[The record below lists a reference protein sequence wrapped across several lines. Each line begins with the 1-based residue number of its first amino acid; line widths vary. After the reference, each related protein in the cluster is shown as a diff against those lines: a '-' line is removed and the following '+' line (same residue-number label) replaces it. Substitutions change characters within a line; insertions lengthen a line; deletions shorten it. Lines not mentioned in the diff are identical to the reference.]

1 MRGRTN
7 MAAGGGGAEPVY
19 GLLDSSQVNITED
32 EIILTFPTEIGQL
45 VGLTLMY
52 TKTTVGYRV
61 VSYPAGVGFATIKP
75 DETRMA
81 YYTAILASGNIA
93 RISFASRLFTVS
105 GNTVT
110 IETGDTEIEN
120 IPMCVYYYVPA

>member
-7 MAAGGGGAEPVY
+7 AAAAGGGAEPVY

-32 EIILTFPTEIGQL
+32 EITLTFPTEIGQL

-52 TKTTVGYRV
+52 NKTTVGYRV
-61 VSYPAGVGFATIKP
+61 VSYPAGVGFATIRP

-81 YYTAILASGNIA
+81 YYTASLASGNIA
-93 RISFASRLFTVS
+93 RISFASRLFTVN

-120 IPMCVYYYVPA
+120 IPMCAYYYVPA

>member
-7 MAAGGGGAEPVY
+7 AAEAGGGAEPVY
-19 GLLDSSQVNITED
+19 GLLGSSQVNITED
-32 EIILTFPTEIGQL
+32 EITLTFPTEIGRL

-61 VSYPAGVGFATIKP
+61 VSYPAGVGFGTIQP

-81 YYTAILASGNIA
+81 YYSAILASGNIA
-93 RISFASRLFTVS
+93 RISFGSRLFTVS

-110 IETGDTEIEN
+110 IEMGDTEVEN
-120 IPMCVYYYVPA
+120 IPMCAYYYVPA

>member
-1 MRGRTN
+1 M
-7 MAAGGGGAEPVY
+7 
-19 GLLDSSQVNITED
+19 DSSQVNITED
-32 EIILTFPTEIGQL
+32 EITLTFPTEIGQL

-52 TKTTVGYRV
+52 TKTTVGYKV

-81 YYTAILASGNIA
+81 YYTATLASGNIA

-110 IETGDTEIEN
+110 IEMGDTEVEN
-120 IPMCVYYYVPA
+120 IPMCAYYYVPA

>member
-81 YYTAILASGNIA
+81 YYTATLASGNIA
-93 RISFASRLFTVS
+93 RISFASRLFTVN

-110 IETGDTEIEN
+110 IEMGDTEVEN
-120 IPMCVYYYVPA
+120 IPMCAYYYVPA

>member
-32 EIILTFPTEIGQL
+32 EITLTFPTEIGRL

-52 TKTTVGYRV
+52 FKTTVGYRV
-61 VSYPAGVGFATIKP
+61 VSYPAGRGSMTITP
-75 DETRMA
+75 DETMMA
-81 YYTAILASGNIA
+81 YYRANLASGNIA

-110 IETGDTEIEN
+110 IEMGDTEVEN
-120 IPMCVYYYVPA
+120 IPMCAYYYVPA

>member
-7 MAAGGGGAEPVY
+7 AAAAGGGAEPVY

-32 EIILTFPTEIGQL
+32 EITLTFPTEIGQL

-61 VSYPAGVGFATIKP
+61 VSYPAGVGFATIRP

-81 YYTAILASGNIA
+81 YYTATLASGNIA

-110 IETGDTEIEN
+110 IEMGDTEVEN
-120 IPMCVYYYVPA
+120 IPMCAYYYVPA

>member
-7 MAAGGGGAEPVY
+7 AAAAGGGAEPVY

-32 EIILTFPTEIGQL
+32 EITLTFPTEIGQL

-61 VSYPAGVGFATIKP
+61 VSYPAGVGFATIQP

-81 YYTAILASGNIA
+81 YYTATLASGNIA

-110 IETGDTEIEN
+110 IEMGDTEVEN
-120 IPMCVYYYVPA
+120 IPMCAYYYVPA

>member
-61 VSYPAGVGFATIKP
+61 VSYPAGVGFATIQP

-81 YYTAILASGNIA
+81 YYTATLASGNIA
-93 RISFASRLFTVS
+93 RISFASRLFTVN

-110 IETGDTEIEN
+110 IEMGDTEVEN
-120 IPMCVYYYVPA
+120 IPMCAYYYVPA

>member
-7 MAAGGGGAEPVY
+7 AAAGGGAEPVY

-32 EIILTFPTEIGQL
+32 EITLTFPTEIGQL

-61 VSYPAGVGFATIKP
+61 VSYPAGVGFATIQP

-81 YYTAILASGNIA
+81 YYTATLASGNIA
-93 RISFASRLFTVS
+93 RISFASRLFTVN

-110 IETGDTEIEN
+110 IETGDTEVEN
-120 IPMCVYYYVPA
+120 IPMCAYYYVPA

>member
-7 MAAGGGGAEPVY
+7 AAAAGGGAEPVY

-32 EIILTFPTEIGQL
+32 EITLTFPTEIGQL

-61 VSYPAGVGFATIKP
+61 VSYPAGVGFATIQP

-81 YYTAILASGNIA
+81 YYTASLASGNIA
-93 RISFASRLFTVS
+93 RISFASRLFTVN

-110 IETGDTEIEN
+110 IEMGDTEIEN
-120 IPMCVYYYVPA
+120 IPMCAYYYVPA